1 MNSISNGANELLEKY
16 LFEILEV
23 NKKLNLTRVTDYNK
37 AKLLHLED
45 SLSILEEISSSPD
58 GRYLDLGSGG
68 GFPGVPI
75 GIVSGRRTTL
85 IDSVKKKMI
94 AVNEVLEKIGL
105 SNQID
110 TVGERIEDYS
120 IENPEEFSVITARA
134 VSSTAALL
142 ELASPLLKI
151 SGHLILMKSKE
162 QESFNKDATESKLG
176 LKQIS
181 FREYYLSDN
190 ETYRCVYVF
199 EKVSKPSV
207 KLPRRVGVA
216 QKKPL
221 VTQ

>member
-1 MNSISNGANELLEKY
+1 MNSISNKANELLDRY
-16 LFEILEV
+16 LIEILEV
-23 NKKLNLTRVTDYNK
+23 NKKLNLTRVTDYDE

-75 GIVSGRRTTL
+75 GIVTNRETTL
-85 IDSVKKKMI
+85 IDSVKKKMV
-94 AVNEVLEKIGL
+94 AVEGVIQSIG
-105 SNQID
+105 ID
-110 TVGERIEDYS
+110 NHITTVGERIEDYS
-120 IENPEEFSVITARA
+120 IENPEAFSVITARA

-142 ELASPLLKI
+142 ELASPLLGKG
-151 SGHLILMKSKE
+151 GHLILMKSKE
-162 QESFNKDATESKLG
+162 KEPFNEELAEKKLG

-199 EKVSKPSV
+199 KKIDKPTV
-207 KLPRRVGVA
+207 KLPRRVGMA
-216 QKKPL
+216 QKRPL
-221 VTQ
+221 VG